1 MKARTP
7 PSTEINVSLNI
18 CSKYFR
24 KHPQHKCQ
32 HQISKRT
39 NIFQI
44 FQNIKFLKRPTFTR
58 EHLGTKDRSIF
69 LPAPM
74 WYHGHK
80 NMMFFCIKK
89 FDDRNWIYPSRIF
102 LRPLGCKHHWIS
114 MKYNAFYSFINIG
127 RLQLI
132 YSFKITSYI
141 ILRKSW
147 LRNMV
152 TLAKVC
158 TLNPKLKI
166 MRKSAQWIQ
175 NSKNDLK
182 YILM

>member
-69 LPAPM
+69 LPAPT

-80 NMMFFCIKK
+80 NMMFFCIKTI
-89 FDDRNWIYPSRIF
+89 DDRNWIYPSRIF
-102 LRPLGCKHHWIS
+102 LEAFRQQTPLNINEL
-114 MKYNAFYSFINIG
+114 MYMLFINKH
-127 RLQLI
+127 RNLATLLI
-132 YSFKITSYI
+132 S
-141 ILRKSW
+141 
-147 LRNMV
+147 
-152 TLAKVC
+152 
-158 TLNPKLKI
+158 LK
-166 MRKSAQWIQ
+166 
-175 NSKNDLK
+175 
-182 YILM
+182 